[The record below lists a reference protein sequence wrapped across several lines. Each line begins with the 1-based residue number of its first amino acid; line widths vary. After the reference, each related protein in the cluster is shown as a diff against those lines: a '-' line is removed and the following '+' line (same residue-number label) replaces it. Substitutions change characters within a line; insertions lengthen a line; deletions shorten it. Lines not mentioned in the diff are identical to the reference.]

1 MKIFLTGKN
10 GQVGVELQ
18 RVRLSERNRGGRSS
32 GMQSCRCVCNSSL
45 GERDTAQGH
54 RQSGGLYGCGRGRDC
69 AAPGVDHQR
78 RGARHFQRGS
88 GAHRCSR
95 RATTFSM
102 AARTAATPRERGPI
116 RSESTARPSLP
127 ANRRCPPA
135 ARNPGLAY
143 QLAVGAHGANFA
155 KTRLRLAAERHGL
168 KEFAA
173 PTFAAL
179 IADVAAQNLD
189 QYAQKCRPA
198 SADVRC
204 RSKGQVARREHP

>member
-10 GQVGVELQ
+10 GQVGVEPQ
-18 RVRLSERNRGGRSS
+18 RVRPAERNRGGRSS

-78 RGARHFQRGS
+78 RGARHFRRGS

-102 AARTAATPRERGPI
+102 AARTAATPRKRCPI
-116 RSESTARPSLP
+116 RSASTARPSLP

-135 ARNPGLAY
+135 ARNTWSCVPAGCRCAWR
-143 QLAVGAHGANFA
+143 QFRQDH
-155 KTRLRLAAERHGL
+155 
-168 KEFAA
+168 
-173 PTFAAL
+173 AAL
-179 IADVAAQNLD
+179 GSRTTWAEG
-189 QYAQKCRPA
+189 
-198 SADVRC
+198 VRC
-204 RSKGQVARREHP
+204 PHFRRADCRRDGAKS